1 MVEDE
6 DEERIMVDPKVMKG
20 KPVVKGTR
28 IPVYTIL
35 EFFESGHT
43 TEDIVEMYPDLDKKD
58 VKAAI
63 HYATEIL
70 KREETHVRSAV

>member
-6 DEERIMVDPKVMKG
+6 DEERITVDPNVMEG

-43 TEDIVEMYPDLDKKD
+43 TEDIVEMYLDLDKKD

-70 KREETHVRSAV
+70 KREETHVSSAV